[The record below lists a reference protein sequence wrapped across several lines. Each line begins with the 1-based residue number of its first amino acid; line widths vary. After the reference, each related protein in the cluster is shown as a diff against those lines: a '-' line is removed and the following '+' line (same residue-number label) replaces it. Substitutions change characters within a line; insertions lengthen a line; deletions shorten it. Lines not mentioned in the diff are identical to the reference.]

1 MYARAYI
8 HTNMPQ
14 CGTKP
19 DKARKF
25 MLQHKHTHTHI
36 FEKRAHN
43 LKFAVCSCKFANQ
56 QQQQW

>member
-19 DKARKF
+19 DAN
-25 MLQHKHTHTHI
+25 LCYNTNTHTHI

-56 QQQQW
+56 QQQQRQW